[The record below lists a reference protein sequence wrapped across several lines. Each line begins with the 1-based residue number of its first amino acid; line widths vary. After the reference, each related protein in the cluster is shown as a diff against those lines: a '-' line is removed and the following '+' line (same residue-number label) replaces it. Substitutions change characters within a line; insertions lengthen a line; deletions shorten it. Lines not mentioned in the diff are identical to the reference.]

1 MAIIIDASD
10 QEAEF
15 TTGVDTLVEVIKETQ
30 QKATINKLD
39 INDNRLII
47 LVNAQSCR
55 LQMMR
60 LFVNEHNQDVQHKSI
75 FMNGYFRTN
84 MLTMKNASE
93 HYSLNLRT
101 SFPIGQPTKHDI
113 RRIILRARLDSGV
126 EKTVDWIALEDI
138 WL

>member
-1 MAIIIDASD
+1 
-10 QEAEF
+10 
-15 TTGVDTLVEVIKETQ
+15 
-30 QKATINKLD
+30 
-39 INDNRLII
+39 
-47 LVNAQSCR
+47 
-55 LQMMR
+55 MR

-113 RRIILRARLDSGV
+113 RQIILRARLDSGV

-138 WL
+138 CEQLSFKDDLTLNSLYNLLLQK